1 MLFVTI
7 VVLTVVYILNWN
19 VARCAV
25 VTGNSM
31 NPALSNGKIV
41 FINRISHIYDRYD
54 VIVIKSKRLNK
65 NIVKRII
72 GMPGDTVLIKNGYIY
87 INGRKLNENYGN
99 EKIQNGGIAETEQ
112 FLDKGEYFVLGDN
125 RNDSIDSR
133 KIGFIKE
140 KEIVGKLW

>member
-1 MLFVTI
+1 
-7 VVLTVVYILNWN
+7 
-19 VARCAV
+19 
-25 VTGNSM
+25 
-31 NPALSNGKIV
+31 
-41 FINRISHIYDRYD
+41 
-54 VIVIKSKRLNK
+54 
-65 NIVKRII
+65 
-72 GMPGDTVLIKNGYIY
+72 MPGDTVLIKNGYIY